1 MKATEM
7 TKPRFTRI
15 LCQRSK
21 NFKGKRRN
29 ENIINWMAVERVRY
43 LNKKR
48 QKKVIIVDLQY
59 FPDKYSNEL
68 L

>member
-7 TKPRFTRI
+7 AKRGLLEYFVSDQRI
-15 LCQRSK
+15 
-21 NFKGKRRN
+21 FKGKRRN

-48 QKKVIIVDLQY
+48 KKKVIIVDLQY
-59 FPDKYSNEL
+59 FSDKYSNEL